1 MDGFDCLEGWREV
14 GIIDD
19 IPRLGSRVVATA
31 RGDVAVFRTAADE
44 IFALDDRCPHKG
56 GPLSQGIV
64 HGRHVTCPLHNWVV
78 DLTTGEAV
86 APDRGCARKVPVQ
99 IRDRRVLLYPGPMKD
114 VQTTCPYC
122 GVGCGVVATPDG
134 AGGAAIAGDKS
145 HPANFGRLCS
155 KGSALG
161 ETLGLETRLL
171 HPMVDGAYGTWDE
184 ALDRIAGGLRRTI
197 ERHGPDAVAFYL
209 SGQLLTEDYYVA
221 NKLMKGFIGS
231 ANVDTNSRLCMA
243 SSVAGHKR
251 AFGSDTVPGCYEDLD
266 DADLL
271 VLVGSNAAWCH
282 PVLYQRMVQA
292 REKRGARIATIDV
305 RGTATTESADLALTI
320 NPGMDAVLFSGLLI
334 HLADGGFIDD
344 AFAGAHTEGFEAAL
358 AAARKIAPDLAT
370 IAKKCGA
377 ASADIAAFFDLWA
390 ATNRVATL
398 YSQGV
403 NQSWQGTDKVNAII
417 NCHLA
422 TGRIGIPG
430 AGPFSLTGQPNAMG
444 GREVGGL
451 ATQLA
456 AHMGFSA
463 EEIDRVGRFWCSP
476 RMAQHEGLKAV
487 AMFEAIARG
496 GIKALWIMATNPAV
510 SLPRADHARAALSKL
525 DLLVISDNVR
535 STDTI
540 GAGPHVLLPAAAW
553 GEKDGTVTNSER
565 RISRQRAFAP
575 PAAEAKPDWWAVSE
589 VAKRMGFD
597 AAFDYAGPAAIF
609 REHAALSAFEN
620 NGTRDFDLGGLAGL
634 SDAAYDALEPLQ
646 WPAPAGGACGKKRMF
661 ADGRFFSP
669 SGRAR
674 FIAIEEPALAEA
686 PDADFPFLLN
696 TGRVRDQ
703 WHTMTRTGLS
713 PKLASHMPDPFVE
726 VNPDDASKLGL
737 DRDGFARVSTQ
748 HGNAVLRVNIT
759 AAQVP
764 GRIFVP
770 IHWND
775 ETAGGARVGAL
786 VHPFTDPHSG
796 QPDSK
801 AVPAAL
807 APVRFSAH
815 GFVLAR
821 THVPLAGDTVFAWT
835 AIEGGYAARF
845 ATNESF
851 AALFETFAARSR
863 AAEPAT
869 YNDPARGIFRAALIL
884 RGRLDVMLFF
894 GQEGEVPPWNGL
906 AEAWRLERLDEAA
919 RRFLLAGGSAAADFD
934 ASPTICACFGVKSRA
949 ILAAIADG
957 ACSTEAIG
965 ARLNAGTN
973 CGSCLPELRRMMA
986 AARTQGKAR
995 AVLPA

>member
-1 MDGFDCLEGWREV
+1 MN
-14 GIIDD
+14 
-19 IPRLGSRVVATA
+19 AHA
-31 RGDVAVFRTAADE
+31 
-44 IFALDDRCPHKG
+44 
-56 GPLSQGIV
+56 Q
-64 HGRHVTCPLHNWVV
+64 
-78 DLTTGEAV
+78 
-86 APDRGCARKVPVQ
+86 APGAH
-99 IRDRRVLLYPGPMKD
+99 
-114 VQTTCPYC
+114 TTCPYC
-122 GVGCGVVATPDG
+122 GVGCGLVATPDG
-134 AGGAAIAGDKS
+134 AGGAAITGDES

-155 KGSALG
+155 KGAALG

-171 HPMVDGAYGTWDE
+171 HPMVDGARATWDA

-221 NKLMKGFIGS
+221 NKLMKGFIGA

-251 AFGSDTVPGCYEDLD
+251 VFGSDTVPGCYEDLD
-266 DADLL
+266 EADLL
-271 VLVGSNAAWCH
+271 ALVGSNAAWCH

-305 RGTATTESADLALTI
+305 RGTATTESADFALTI
-320 NPGMDAVLFSGLLI
+320 KPGMDGVLFCGLLI
-334 HLADGGFIDD
+334 HLADGGFIDH
-344 AFAGAHTEGFEAAL
+344 AFARAHTEGFEAAL
-358 AAARKIAPDLAT
+358 AAARQIAPDLAT
-370 IAKKCGA
+370 VAKKCGA
-377 ASADIAAFFDLWA
+377 ASADIATLFDLWA

-451 ATQLA
+451 ANQLA
-456 AHMGFSA
+456 AHMGFSPT
-463 EEIDRVGRFWCSP
+463 EIDRVGRFWGAPC
-476 RMAQHEGLKAV
+476 MAQHEGLKAV

-510 SLPRADHARAALSKL
+510 SLPRADEMRAALSSL

-540 GAGPHVLLPAAAW
+540 AAGPHVLLPAAAW

-575 PAAEAKPDWWAVSE
+575 PAEEAKPDWWAVSE
-589 VAKRMGFD
+589 VAKQMGFG

-620 NGTRDFDLGGLAGL
+620 NGTRDLDLGGLAGL
-634 SDAAYDALEPLQ
+634 SDADYDALAPLQ
-646 WPAPAGGACGKKRMF
+646 WPVPLGGAGGTKRMF
-661 ADGRFFSP
+661 ADGRFFTP

-674 FIAIEEPALAEA
+674 FIAIEEPALAE
-686 PDADFPFLLN
+686 PLEADFPFLLN

-713 PKLASHMPDPFVE
+713 PKLASHTPDPFVE

-737 DRDGFARVSTQ
+737 AEDGYAHVTTA
-748 HGNAVLRVNIT
+748 HGSAVLRVNIT

-764 GRIFVP
+764 ARIFVP

-775 ETAGGARVGAL
+775 ETAGRARVGAL

-807 APVRFSAH
+807 APVCFSAH

-821 THVPLAGDTVFAWT
+821 TPMPLPGDTAFAWS

-845 ATNESF
+845 ATNEPF
-851 AALFETFAARSR
+851 AVLLETFAARSR
-863 AAEPAT
+863 ATEQAS
-869 YNDPARGIFRAALIL
+869 YNDPARGIFRTALIL
-884 RGRLDVMLFF
+884 HERLDAVLFF
-894 GQEGEVPPWNGL
+894 GRDGQAPPWSGL
-906 AEAWRLERLDEAA
+906 AEAWRLGRLDGTA
-919 RRFLLAGGSAAADFD
+919 RRFLLAGRGASADFD
-934 ASPTICACFGVKSRA
+934 ASPTICACFGLKTRA

-957 ACSTEAIG
+957 ACSTEAVG

-973 CGSCLPELRRMMA
+973 CGSCLPELRRIVA
-986 AARTQGKAR
+986 AARTQDKAH
-995 AVLPA
+995 ADLPA